1 VELETPLKTDDVKR
15 MIREQIREQLGQS
28 LQDMEEIRR
37 SPAASI
43 IRIEE
48 EIKSI
53 KQVMVTKEE
62 FKTLEGSVKGLEG
75 RFIGLEGK
83 FSGLEGKVNL
93 IIGLIFTLITLYG
106 ALVVKFIF
114 FP

>member
-1 VELETPLKTDDVKR
+1 MIWEGIKVAIETTLKTDDIKR
-15 MIREQIREQLGQS
+15 MIREQIKEQLGQS
-28 LQDMEEIRR
+28 FQDMEEIRR

-48 EIKSI
+48 DIKSI
-53 KQVMVTKEE
+53 KQIMVTKEE
-62 FKTLEGSVKGLEG
+62 FKTLEGGLKGLEG
-75 RFIGLEGK
+75 K
-83 FSGLEGKVNL
+83 MNL
-93 IIGLIFTLITLYG
+93 IIGLIFALITLYG